1 MPRFSLAQWSI
12 CTCVLVVS
20 LAAQVSNQISG
31 QVVDPDHA
39 AIPRATVRLLS
50 PDRLETAR
58 VLTDQQG
65 RFAFQQTCQG
75 TCVVEVQLTGFQ
87 TRQLHTPL
95 NTQEIQ
101 LGLAPIQEQIVVT
114 ANRTETPEI
123 QLGSTSTT
131 ISHQDIVERQPLM
144 LSDALHWVPGAT
156 VIRSGALGATTS
168 LFIRGGESNYTKVL
182 LDGIPLNEPGGAFDL
197 GSFAA
202 DGIDRVEIVRGP
214 QSALFG
220 SDAMTGVVQVFSDHG
235 ATEEHRPQVDLN
247 FEAGK
252 YNTLEGGINVKGG
265 IRDLDYSGF
274 YSRLNT
280 DNQGVNDDF
289 RNSTGG
295 LNVGFALGKRSR
307 LRWIA
312 RGNSSRD
319 GTPGQTAFGR
329 PDTDAFFRRA
339 DGYTGV
345 SFTDQTSR
353 AWEQRLTY
361 TFERSREVSRDIFL
375 DPPFTPTFGDS
386 SAPFEFFDFPTDFL
400 NDTRR
405 HHLGYQSDLRLG
417 QGDRKWGQHIFTL
430 AFDWDHESGFLFD
443 RLGGGIP
450 NRAQRDNFGG
460 TFQYQTV
467 LGRLFLSNGFRVE
480 DNGSFGRTVVPRS
493 SAALLLRQGGSAL
506 GATKVKFN
514 CGLGIKEPSFTQSFS
529 QDPAFLGNPNLRP
542 ERSRAFEVGVEQRL
556 LRDRAKI
563 EVNWFDN
570 NFRDLIAFKTLTFVP
585 FTGTFLN
592 INATHARGVE
602 FIAQAVPVSHVH
614 LTAEYT
620 YLSTR
625 VEKSATPT
633 DPILGVGKPLLRRPK
648 HSATLSAVWDWQK
661 ATLSSSLV
669 YVGRR
674 ADSDFEAL
682 FPPLT
687 NSSPYTNWNLAGSYR
702 VSRQLSFVA
711 SIENLLDRTYMEA
724 LGFPALRIAYRVGV
738 RVHF

>member
-1 MPRFSLAQWSI
+1 MPRFHIAHWAI
-12 CTCVLVVS
+12 CTCLLAAS
-20 LAAQVSNQISG
+20 LAAQVSNEISG

-50 PDRLETAR
+50 ADGAEIAHIR
-58 VLTDQQG
+58 TDQQG
-65 RFAFQQTCQG
+65 RFAFQQICQG
-75 TCVVEVQLTGFQ
+75 TCIVEVQLTGFQ
-87 TRQLHTPL
+87 TRQLRTPL
-95 NTQEIQ
+95 DTQEIQ
-101 LGLAPIQEQIVVT
+101 LSLAPVHEQIVVT

-131 ISHQDIVERQPLM
+131 ITRQEIIQRQPLL
-144 LSDALHWVPGAT
+144 LSDLLQSVPGA
-156 VIRSGALGATTS
+156 IMNRSGAYGATTS
-168 LFIRGGESNYTKVL
+168 LFLRGGESNYTKVL
-182 LDGIPLNEPGGAFDL
+182 LDGIPLNEPGGFFNFND
-197 GSFAA
+197 FAA
-202 DGIDRVEIVRGP
+202 TGIDHVEIVRGP

-220 SDAMTGVVQVFSDHG
+220 SDAMTGVVQVFSEHG
-235 ATEEHRPQVDLN
+235 SSEERRPEVDLN

-252 YNTLEGGINVKGG
+252 YNTLQGGIDAKGAFHG
-265 IRDLDYSGF
+265 LDYSGF

-295 LNVGFALGKRSR
+295 ANIGFLLGRRSR
-307 LRWIA
+307 LRWIS
-312 RGNSSRD
+312 RGNSSRA

-329 PDTDAFFRRA
+329 PDSDAFFRRA
-339 DGYTGV
+339 DGYTGL
-345 SFTDQTSR
+345 SFSNQTTR
-353 AWEQRLTY
+353 AWDQRLTY
-361 TFERSREVSRDIFL
+361 TFERSRQVSRNIFL
-375 DPPFTPTFGDS
+375 DPPFTPTFDGS
-386 SAPFEFFDFPTDFL
+386 TAPFEFFDFPTDFL

-405 HHLGYQSDLRLG
+405 HHVGYQSDVSLG
-417 QGDRKWGQHIFTL
+417 AGDRQWGQHIFTF
-430 AFDWDHESGFLFD
+430 AFDWERESGFLFD

-450 NRAQRDNFGG
+450 NRALRDNFDG

-467 LGRLFLSNGFRVE
+467 LGRLFLSNGLRVE
-480 DNGSFGRTVVPRS
+480 DNGSFGRTVIPRT
-493 SAALLLRQGGSAL
+493 SAAFLLRQGG
-506 GATKVKFN
+506 GTVGTTKVKFN
-514 CGLGIKEPSFTQSFS
+514 FGLGIKEPSFTQSFS
-529 QDPAFLGNPNLRP
+529 QDPSFLGNPNLRP

-556 LRDRAKI
+556 LGDRAKV

-570 NFRDLIAFKTLTFVP
+570 SFRDLIAFETLTFVP

-614 LTAEYT
+614 VTAEYT

-625 VEKSATPT
+625 VEKSSTPT
-633 DPILGVGKPLLRRPK
+633 DPIFGLGKPLLRRPK
-648 HSATLSAVWDWQK
+648 HSATLSVEWDLHR
-661 ATLSSSLV
+661 ATLSSNLV

-687 NSSPYTNWNLAGSYR
+687 SSSPYTNWNLAGSYR
-702 VSRQLSFVA
+702 ISRQLSVVG
-711 SIENLLDRTYMEA
+711 SIENLLDRTYMES
-724 LGFPALRIAYRVGV
+724 LGFPALRIAYRAGV

>member
-1 MPRFSLAQWSI
+1 MPRFSFAHWAI
-12 CTCVLVVS
+12 CICLLGASLV
-20 LAAQVSNQISG
+20 AQVSSSIAG
-31 QVVDPDHA
+31 QVVDPDRA
-39 AIPRATVRLLS
+39 AIPRASVRLIS
-50 PDRLETAR
+50 ADGSEIAR

-65 RFAFQQTCQG
+65 RFAFRQTCQG
-75 TCVVEVQLTGFQ
+75 ACIVEVQLTGFK

-95 NTQEIQ
+95 DAQEIQ
-101 LGLAPIQEQIVVT
+101 LSVAPVQEQIVVT
-114 ANRTETPEI
+114 ANRTPTPEI

-131 ISHQDIVERQPLM
+131 ITHEEILERQSLV
-144 LSDALHWVPGAT
+144 LSDMLQSVPGAI
-156 VIRSGALGATTS
+156 VNRSGAYGATTS
-168 LFIRGGESNYTKVL
+168 LFLRGGESNYTKVL
-182 LDGIPLNEPGGAFDL
+182 LDGIPLNEPGGFYNFND
-197 GSFAA
+197 FAA
-202 DGIDRVEIVRGP
+202 TGIDHVEIVRGP

-220 SDAMTGVVQVFSDHG
+220 SDAMTGVVQVFSEHSSS
-235 ATEEHRPQVDLN
+235 EERRPQVDLN

-252 YNTLEGGINVKGG
+252 YNTLEGGIDVNGAFRG
-265 IRDLDYSGF
+265 LDYSGF

-280 DNQGVNDDF
+280 DNQGINDDF

-295 LNVGFALGKRSR
+295 LNIGFLLGKRAK

-312 RGNSSRD
+312 RGNASRA

-329 PDTDAFFRRA
+329 PDSDAFFRRG

-345 SFTDQTSR
+345 SFTDQTAH
-353 AWEQRLTY
+353 AWDQRLTY
-361 TFERSREVSRDIFL
+361 TFERSRQVSRDIFL
-375 DPPFTPTFGDS
+375 DPPFTPTFDGS

-405 HHLGYQSDLRLG
+405 HHIGYQSDVSLG
-417 QGDRKWGQHIFTL
+417 AGDRQWGQHIFTF
-430 AFDWDHESGFLFD
+430 AFDWERESGFLFD

-450 NRAQRDNFGG
+450 NRAIRDNYGG

-467 LGRLFLSNGFRVE
+467 LGRLFLSNGLRVE

-493 SAALLLRQGGSAL
+493 SAAFLLRPGEGTL
-506 GATKVKFN
+506 GATKLKFN
-514 CGLGIKEPSFTQSFS
+514 FGLGVKEPSFTQSFS
-529 QDPAFLGNPNLRP
+529 QDPSFLGNPNLRP
-542 ERSRAFEVGVEQRL
+542 ERSRAFEVGIEQRL
-556 LRDRAKI
+556 LLDRAKV

-570 NFRDLIAFKTLTFVP
+570 SFRDLIAFQTLTFVP

-602 FIAQAVPVSHVH
+602 FIAQGAPVSRVH

-625 VEKSATPT
+625 VEKSSTPT
-633 DPILGVGKPLLRRPK
+633 DPILGIGKPLLRRPR
-648 HSATLSAVWDWQK
+648 HSATLSATWDWRK
-661 ATLSSSLV
+661 AMLSSNLV

-687 NSSPYTNWNLAGSYR
+687 SNPSYTNWNLAASYR
-702 VSRQLSFVA
+702 LSKQFSLVG
-711 SIENLLDRTYMEA
+711 SMENLLDRTYMES
-724 LGFPALRIAYRVGV
+724 LGFPALRITYRLGV
-738 RVHF
+738 RVHL

>member
-1 MPRFSLAQWSI
+1 MPRSSLAQWAI
-12 CTCVLVVS
+12 CICALAAS
-20 LAAQVSNQISG
+20 LAAQNSNQISG
-31 QVVDPDHA
+31 QVVDPDRA

-50 PDRLETAR
+50 ADRAEIAR

-65 RFAFQQTCQG
+65 RFAFQQACQG
-75 TCVVEVQLTGFQ
+75 GCAVEVRLTGFQ
-87 TRQLHTPL
+87 TRQFHTPL
-95 NTQEIQ
+95 DTQEIQ

-114 ANRTETPEI
+114 ANRTETPES

-131 ISHQDIVERQPLM
+131 ITHQDLVERQPLM
-144 LSDALHWVPGAT
+144 LSDVLHWVPGAT
-156 VIRSGALGATTS
+156 IIRSGAIGSTTS
-168 LFIRGGESNYTKVL
+168 LFVRGGESNYTRVL

-202 DGIDRVEIVRGP
+202 DGIDHVEIVRGP

-220 SDAMTGVVQVFSDHG
+220 SDAMTGVVQVFSEHG
-235 ATEEHRPQVDLN
+235 STEERRPQVDVN

-252 YNTLEGGINVKGG
+252 YNTLAGGIDVRGA

-295 LNVGFALGKRSR
+295 LNVGFAFGKRAR

-339 DGYTGV
+339 DGYTGL
-345 SFTDQTSR
+345 SFSDQTSHN
-353 AWEQRLTY
+353 WEQRVTY
-361 TFERSREVSRDIFL
+361 TFERSRQVSRDIFL
-375 DPPFTPTFGDS
+375 DPPFTPAFDGS
-386 SAPFEFFDFPTDFL
+386 SAPFEFFDFSTDFL

-405 HHLGYQSDLRLG
+405 HHVGYQSDVSLG
-417 QGDRKWGQHIFTL
+417 EGDRKLGKHIFTL

-467 LGRLFLSNGFRVE
+467 LGRLFLSNGLRVE
-480 DNGSFGRTVVPRS
+480 DNGSFGRTVIPRS
-493 SAALLLRQGGSAL
+493 SAAFLVQPGGGTL

-514 CGLGIKEPSFTQSFS
+514 FGLGIKEPSFTQSFS

-570 NFRDLIAFKTLTFVP
+570 NFRDLIAFRTLTFVP

-602 FIAQAVPVSHVH
+602 FIAQAAPMSRVH

-620 YLSTR
+620 YLTTR
-625 VEKSATPT
+625 VEKSATPS
-633 DPILGVGKPLLRRPK
+633 DPIVGVGKPLLRRPK
-648 HSATLSAVWDWQK
+648 HSATFSAVWDWRK
-661 ATLSSSLV
+661 ALLSSNLV

-687 NSSPYTNWNLAGSYR
+687 SSSPYTNWNLAGSYR
-702 VSRQLSFVA
+702 VSRQLSLVA

-724 LGFPALRIAYRVGV
+724 LGFPALRITYRAGV